1 MYAAVP
7 GTVYYLDRLPVKS
20 NNACSG
26 PRCCLLPGNTDNR
39 VKQCL
44 QRSQALSIKL
54 LRPPAYQIKE
64 CLQKSRVLPI
74 TWTACLSGEMMLRD
88 VEGAW
93 VHVVLLGLTVAM
105 VTADV
110 EGATVATVLLVS
122 ACFSPGLCLSIV
134 LVTHR
139 FGDGKT
145 VWVKQTLINR
155 RYLND

>member
-1 MYAAVP
+1 M
-7 GTVYYLDRLPVKS
+7 
-20 NNACSG
+20 
-26 PRCCLLPGNTDNR
+26 
-39 VKQCL
+39 

-54 LRPPAYQIKE
+54 LRPPACQIKE

-88 VEGAW
+88 VEDAW

-110 EGATVATVLLVS
+110 EGAMVATVLLVS

-139 FGDGKT
+139 FRDGKT

-155 RYLND
+155 MYLNETVLTSGELNCLSAAKALTILTIVVSLNRTP

>member
-1 MYAAVP
+1 M
-7 GTVYYLDRLPVKS
+7 
-20 NNACSG
+20 
-26 PRCCLLPGNTDNR
+26 
-39 VKQCL
+39 

-88 VEGAW
+88 VEDAW

-134 LVTHR
+134 LVKHR
-139 FGDGKT
+139 FRDGKT

-155 RYLND
+155 MYLNETVLTSGESGFGSCATSLFF